1 MDRLSFTKCLRCKGA
16 MIYEIFCG
24 AREQFWGW
32 KCVTCGE
39 IVAPVI
45 LENRQLMTAGQV
57 INVRSA
63 RR

>member
-16 MIYEIFCG
+16 MIYDKFCG

-32 KCVTCGE
+32 KCVICGE
-39 IVAPVI
+39 IVDPVI
-45 LENRQLMTAGQV
+45 LENRQLMSSGQV
-57 INVRSA
+57 VNVRRT